1 MAYGVIMS
9 ENYFRKGNELLQQHK
24 TEDAIAAY
32 HKAISLN
39 PGFYPAYLNL
49 GEALLELGHHHQ
61 FECLLHDLQESQQAD
76 LKDLYRLYRELQQP
90 FAEPATLRSPGILP
104 RFPKIKLKS
113 TSHHALNQLET
124 QTISRPQRKLPITVL
139 VISWDVGHNPL
150 GRAYMLAEVVQRV
163 ARHTV
168 IMGFQFPRYGKQLW
182 EPVSDGQL
190 PVISIPGSNF
200 PDFNSTLER
209 IKDRIKP
216 DVVIACKSRFPS
228 VYLGLQLKQKLN
240 CPVLV
245 DVDDH
250 ELSFFKNKTQL
261 NLSDLEIIAEQG
273 KLESSEPYEEIW
285 TRLTENLLTFT
296 DEILVSN
303 RALQKKFGGVV
314 IPHVR
319 DETRFDPKLY
329 DGTKIREHYNI
340 PKHFK
345 IVLFFGTPRLHKGLD
360 TLAEAVNAI
369 EDEDFRLLIV
379 GTTTDRSVTNKLDN
393 LAPGRIIYLPN
404 QPFNDI
410 PKILSM
416 ANVVCLPQN
425 QDHAISKYQ
434 LPAKAIDAIAMG
446 VPLLVSRTEP
456 LMDLIDHGVAQLI
469 EFNTLPQTLEQVGCR
484 NFYENQDHNSLR
496 DRFLSHYSYQSSAKA
511 IRQVLEQVLS
521 KQKLNETIIGDEVL
535 SKIRHLTNRF
545 NPLDTEVAKTNT
557 GVDIVIFWKQNDTG
571 LYGRRHDMILQYLA
585 SRPDV
590 RKVLVI
596 DSPMSEFDLIQK
608 QVSGRERNQ
617 DRWIYIGTYEKLL
630 GKQDESKISYT
641 LFVYPPGIYQT
652 NEKQVD
658 RPKLTEGYIPY
669 LEEVFLREH
678 IDPSQSIF
686 WIYPKNYFAP
696 EIVRHFNPR
705 KVVVDVVDDHR
716 CWPNTSEVEKA
727 RLAKNYQDI
736 LDLSDMTFA
745 NCQQVLLSM
754 QEFCN
759 DIRLVPNGCDTQIPI
774 IEPKNSHVFKEFCD
788 YPGKTIGY
796 IGNLESKIDIELIQ
810 KLATTFQDCQIVL
823 IGSTHANP
831 KVLDLKRYQNVRM
844 PGVIPYREVGAWVSR
859 FNVGIV
865 PHLKTELTNNMNPL
879 KVFVYLALDIPVVST
894 KVSNIDQ
901 NCEMIKIASSHEEF
915 LAKIQETLI
924 QPKPCL
930 QNSKNYVQENNW
942 EVRFSK
948 HIDELL
954 QDYPESVISA
964 SHSYLSESLVMSQ
977 SHTKPEVKSLSKHGY
992 NGICT
997 VCGHSQEFEKA
1008 NRSLREGYRCDN
1020 CKASLRYQGQAEAL
1034 VKLYSLSQSS
1044 SLAELCQEKHFQE
1057 LNVYEPGITGSF
1069 RTLFRENLK
1078 HYATSFYWDDVP
1090 LGEYHNDIQCQDLE
1104 NLIYPDLE
1112 FDLII
1117 TSDIFEH
1124 IRRPWIAF
1132 KEVYRVLKPGG
1143 YHVFSIPVQDPLP
1156 KQTIYRVDVSGTEDI
1171 HLLEPR
1177 YHGDGQGNSCIV
1189 YTDFGAD
1196 IVDSLKDIG
1205 YHVELCKLNNSH
1217 PEVQRLIT
1225 FVTQKP
1231 QEAS

>member
-1 MAYGVIMS
+1 MMS
-9 ENYFRKGNELLQQHK
+9 KNYFREANRLLQQD
-24 TEDAIAAY
+24 EIEAAIAAY
-32 HKAISLN
+32 RKAIALN
-39 PGFYPAYLNL
+39 PSFYPAYFNL
-49 GEALLELGHHHQ
+49 SHALLELGHDHE
-61 FECLLHDLQESQQAD
+61 FERILHKIEGSQKEKIKSLYQVYRQLQKPCL
-76 LKDLYRLYRELQQP
+76 K
-90 FAEPATLRSPGILP
+90 PAALTSPKILP
-104 RFPKIKLKS
+104 KFANIGLKS
-113 TSHHALNQLET
+113 SNHSILHQPTT

-150 GRAYMLAEVVQRV
+150 GRAYMLADVVQRV

-168 IMGFQFPRYGKQLW
+168 IMGFQFPRYGNKIW

-190 PVISIPGSNF
+190 PVISVPGSNF
-200 PDFNSTLER
+200 PDFNLTLEQ
-209 IKDRIKP
+209 IADRIKP

-261 NLSDLEIIAEQG
+261 SLSDLELIANQN
-273 KLESSEPYEEIW
+273 KLKTSEPYEEVW
-285 TRLTENLLTFT
+285 TRLTESLLPLT
-296 DEILVSN
+296 DELLVSN
-303 RALQKKFGGVV
+303 RALQQKFGGVI

-319 DETRFDPKLY
+319 NEIHFDPNLY
-329 DGTKIREHYNI
+329 DGTAFREHYGI

-360 TLAEAVNAI
+360 TLAKAVNAI
-369 EDEDFRLLIV
+369 KDKDFRLLIV
-379 GTTTDRSVTNKLDN
+379 GSTTDRSVTNKLDS
-393 LAPGRIIYLPN
+393 LAPDRIIYMPN

-456 LMDLIDHGVAQLI
+456 LMDLVDHGVARLI
-469 EFNTLPQTLEQVGCR
+469 DFQNLPETLEQVGSR
-484 NFYENQDHNSLR
+484 NFHNNQDQKSLR
-496 DRFLSHYSYQSSAKA
+496 DKFLSHYSYQSSAKA
-511 IRQVLEQVLS
+511 IRQVLERAISTRQPEKNTGNNKIISRISNVINCFS
-521 KQKLNETIIGDEVL
+521 SLNTKVVKP
-535 SKIRHLTNRF
+535 S
-545 NPLDTEVAKTNT
+545 T
-557 GVDIVIFWKQNDTG
+557 GVDIVVFWKQNDTG
-571 LYGRRHDMILQYLA
+571 LYGRRHDMIVKYLA
-585 SRPDV
+585 SRSDV
-590 RKVLVI
+590 RKVLVV
-596 DSPMSEFDLIQK
+596 DAPMSEFDLIQK
-608 QVSGRERNQ
+608 QVSGCEGNQ

-630 GKQDESKISYT
+630 GKQDDSKISYT
-641 LFVYPPGIYQT
+641 LFVYPPGVYQT
-652 NEKQVD
+652 NEKQLD

-678 IDPSQSIF
+678 IEPSQSVF
-686 WIYPKNYFAP
+686 WIYPKNYSAP
-696 EIVRHFNPR
+696 EIIHYFNPS

-716 CWPNTSEVEKA
+716 CWPNTSEAEKA

-736 LDLSDMTFA
+736 LDLSNMTFT

-754 QEFCN
+754 QEFCS
-759 DIRLVPNGCDTQIPI
+759 DIRLVPNGCDTEIPI
-774 IEPKNSHVFKEFCD
+774 LEPKNSDSFKDFCN

-810 KLATTFQDCQIVL
+810 KLSTTFRDCQIVL

-831 KVLDLKRYQNVRM
+831 QVLDLKKYQNIRM

-859 FNVGIV
+859 FDVGIV

-879 KVFVYLALDIPVVST
+879 KVFVYLSLDIPVVST

-901 NCEMIKIASSHEEF
+901 NCEMVRIAESHEEF
-915 LAKIQETLI
+915 LNQIQKTLT
-924 QPKPCL
+924 QPKPDL
-930 QNSKNYVQENNW
+930 ATSKNYVRENSW

-948 HIDELL
+948 HIDEFL
-954 QDYPESVISA
+954 QDHPKSIRSTPRPHLAGLSA
-964 SHSYLSESLVMSQ
+964 MPQSYKKVE
-977 SHTKPEVKSLSKHGY
+977 TKSLSKHSY
-992 NGICT
+992 NGTCT
-997 VCGHSQEFEKA
+997 VCGHSQKFEKA
-1008 NRSLREGYRCDN
+1008 NRSLREGDRCDN
-1020 CKASLRYQGQAEAL
+1020 CRASLRYQGQAEAL
-1034 VKLYSLSQSS
+1034 VKLYGLSHSS
-1044 SLAELCQEKHFQE
+1044 SLVELCQEDNFQK

-1069 RTLFRENLK
+1069 RKLFQEHLK
-1078 HYATSFYWDDVP
+1078 YYTTSFYWDHVP
-1090 LGEYHNDIQCQDLE
+1090 SGEYHNNVQCQDLE
-1104 NLIYPDLE
+1104 NLTYPDNK

-1124 IRRPWIAF
+1124 IRHPWTAF

-1143 YHVFSIPVQDPLP
+1143 YHVFSIPVQVPLP
-1156 KQTIYRVDVSGTEDI
+1156 KQTIYRVDVSGSEDI

-1205 YHVELCKLNNSH
+1205 YDVELWKLNNPH

-1231 QEAS
+1231 QEMS

>member
-1 MAYGVIMS
+1 
-9 ENYFRKGNELLQQHK
+9 
-24 TEDAIAAY
+24 
-32 HKAISLN
+32 
-39 PGFYPAYLNL
+39 
-49 GEALLELGHHHQ
+49 
-61 FECLLHDLQESQQAD
+61 
-76 LKDLYRLYRELQQP
+76 
-90 FAEPATLRSPGILP
+90 
-104 RFPKIKLKS
+104 
-113 TSHHALNQLET
+113 
-124 QTISRPQRKLPITVL
+124 
-139 VISWDVGHNPL
+139 
-150 GRAYMLAEVVQRV
+150 
-163 ARHTV
+163 
-168 IMGFQFPRYGKQLW
+168 MGFQFPRYGNKIW
-182 EPVSDGQL
+182 EPVSDGTL
-190 PVISIPGSNF
+190 PVISIPGSDF
-200 PDFNSTLER
+200 PDFNLTLEQ
-209 IKDRIKP
+209 IADRIKP

-228 VYLGLQLKQKLN
+228 VYLGLKLKQKLK

-261 NLSDLEIIAEQG
+261 SLSELEFIAEQS
-273 KLESSEPYEEIW
+273 KLETSEPYEEVW
-285 TRLTENLLTFT
+285 TRLTESLLPFT
-296 DEILVSN
+296 DEVLVSN
-303 RALQKKFGGVV
+303 RALQEKFGGVI

-319 DETRFDPKLY
+319 NETHFDPNLH
-329 DGTKIREHYNI
+329 DGTAFREHYGI

-360 TLAEAVNAI
+360 TLAKAVNAI
-369 EDEDFRLLIV
+369 KDTDFRLLIV
-379 GTTTDRSVTNKLDN
+379 GSTTDRSVTNKLDS
-393 LAPGRIIYLPN
+393 LAPNRIIYMPN

-456 LMDLIDHGVAQLI
+456 LMDLVDHGVAQLI
-469 EFNTLPQTLEQVGCR
+469 DFESLPQTLEQVGCR
-484 NFYENQDHNSLR
+484 NFYKKQDKNTLR

-511 IRQVLEQVLS
+511 IRQVLERVISTPQSDKAINNNKVVSRISALINHFRP
-521 KQKLNETIIGDEVL
+521 LN
-535 SKIRHLTNRF
+535 
-545 NPLDTEVAKTNT
+545 TEVTKPNA

-571 LYGRRHDMILQYLA
+571 LYGRRHDMIVEYLA
-585 SRPDV
+585 SRSDV
-590 RKVLVI
+590 RKVLVV
-596 DSPMSEFDLIQK
+596 DAPMSEFDLIQK
-608 QVSGRERNQ
+608 QVSSREGNQ
-617 DRWIYIGTYEKLL
+617 DRWIYIRTYEKLL
-630 GKQDESKISYT
+630 GKQDNSKISYT
-641 LFVYPPGIYQT
+641 LFVYPPGVYQT

-678 IDPSQSIF
+678 IEPSQSIF
-686 WIYPKNYFAP
+686 WVYPKNYSAP
-696 EIVRHFNPR
+696 EIIHHFNPS

-716 CWPNTSEVEKA
+716 CWPNTSEAEKA

-736 LDLSDMTFA
+736 LDLSDMTFT

-754 QEFCN
+754 QEFCS

-774 IEPKNSHVFKEFCD
+774 IEPKNSHSFTEFCD

-831 KVLDLKRYQNVRM
+831 KVLDLKKYQNIRM

-859 FNVGIV
+859 FDVGIV

-894 KVSNIDQ
+894 KVSNIDR
-901 NCEMIKIASSHEEF
+901 NCKMIRIADSHEEF
-915 LAKIQETLI
+915 LTQIQKTLT
-924 QPKPCL
+924 QPKPDL
-930 QNSKNYVQENNW
+930 ATSKNYVRENSW
-942 EVRFSK
+942 EVRFSR
-948 HIDELL
+948 HIDEFL
-954 QDYPESVISA
+954 QDHPKSISSA
-964 SHSYLSESLVMSQ
+964 PRPHLAKLSAMPQSYKKIE
-977 SHTKPEVKSLSKHGY
+977 TKSLSKYSY
-992 NGICT
+992 NGTCA
-997 VCGHSQEFEKA
+997 VCGHSQKFEKA
-1008 NRSLREGYRCDN
+1008 NRSLREGYRCNN

-1034 VKLYSLSQSS
+1034 VKLYSLNRSS
-1044 SLAELCQEKHFQE
+1044 SLAELCQEENFQE

-1069 RTLFRENLK
+1069 RTVFQENLK
-1078 HYATSFYWDDVP
+1078 HYTTSFYWDDVP
-1090 LGEYHNDIQCQDLE
+1090 SGEYHNNIQCQDLE
-1104 NLIYPDLE
+1104 NLTHPDNE

-1124 IRRPWIAF
+1124 IRHPWIAF

-1143 YHVFSIPVQDPLP
+1143 YHVFSIPVQFPLP
-1156 KQTIYRVDVSGTEDI
+1156 KQTIYRVDVSGPEDI

-1177 YHGDGQGNSCIV
+1177 YHGDGRGNSCIV

-1205 YHVELCKLNNSH
+1205 YDVKLWKLDNPH

-1231 QEAS
+1231 HEPF